1 MKADA
6 SRRNGYFARADSST
20 AVGTHSQLKAFAGE
34 ARTRPTAVRPKVFLR
49 PDDWRVRGRDPGV
62 FRGPLPGARACD
74 AGRGPRPRP
83 PGPPRG
89 FVLPLPGRRPGP
101 RPRRGQRVRCP
112 HGAARPDWPANDGI
126 LQPVWRWYVDY
137 ARYLRVARR
146 FLRREGDW
154 RSNRFLL
161 SDGEVASVR
170 EALRHNVPTALI
182 VNTLR
187 HDFAQDPASRLLEG
201 YGNQWFSS
209 LARQVDLILAFDDAP
224 PWPNVRR
231 IAPVV
236 RPFSASREKLRE
248 DLFLRKKTILVTAG
262 GTAIGEY
269 LLRAAIEAFR
279 GLDRDEVSMVV
290 VSGPR
295 LKVDPAPGVYT
306 FGFLPNLQDYV
317 LAADLVITTGGKGTV
332 NEALAAGTPII
343 AIPPKGHVEAERNAA
358 GLGYR
363 HEDLAR
369 LRELIVEKLAV
380 GRLPPGPTGNEEAVR
395 ILLEFLDSKVESD

>member
-1 MKADA
+1 MIGE
-6 SRRNGYFARADSST
+6 SVGEIQGYFA
-20 AVGTHSQLKAFAGE
+20 VHSQGLGHATRAVAL
-34 ARTRPTAVRPKVFLR
+34 AR
-49 PDDWRVRGRDPGV
+49 GMQ
-62 FRGPLPGARACD
+62 
-74 AGRGPRPRP
+74 AGREDLYFLFLAGVPALDLVVASGFDALTAP
-83 PGPPRG
+83 P
-89 FVLPLPGRRPGP
+89 
-101 RPRRGQRVRCP
+101 
-112 HGAARPDWPANDGI
+112 APDWPAKDGV

-137 ARYLRVARR
+137 ARYLRVTRR

-170 EALRHNVPTALI
+170 EALRHNVPTAMI

-201 YGNQWFSS
+201 VGNRWFSS
-209 LARQVDLILAFDDAP
+209 LARHVDLILAFDDAP

-231 IAPVV
+231 IPPVV

-269 LLRAAIEAFR
+269 LLSAAIEAFR

-295 LKVDPAPGVYT
+295 LKVDPEPGVYT

-317 LAADLVITTGGKGTV
+317 LAADLVVTTGGKGTV